1 MQTWSKLLLLLAA
14 VSISASGCGVKKA
27 THNKV
32 LNDLTLSQNKLA
44 EAEGDKTKLAAQ
56 IQVLETKL
64 ADTRKKLADTR
75 NKLTNSESAKTMSDA
90 DKKRRI
96 AKLMSDMKATASELT
111 ALRKQRDAQN
121 KRLAA
126 FRALSN
132 RLRKLVDTGKLKVDF
147 SSGQMVLQLPS
158 GVLFPSAKAKLS
170 RKGKTA
176 LTEITGILLEFKD
189 RKFMVAGHTDNLPLR
204 SRKFKDNWSLSQA
217 RALSVVRFMLA
228 NGFPA
233 KNLAAAGYGE
243 YRPVAAN
250 DTAGNRQKN
259 RRIEIIL
266 VPDLSELP
274 NLSGTPSS

>member
-1 MQTWSKLLLLLAA
+1 MKTRSRLPLSLAA
-14 VSISASGCGVKKA
+14 VSIAAVSIAASGCGVKKA

-44 EAEGDKTKLAAQ
+44 ESEGNNKKLNTQ
-56 IQVLETKL
+56 IKDLETKL
-64 ADTRKKLADTR
+64 ADARKKLADT
-75 NKLTNSESAKTMSDA
+75 ESAKSMSDQ
-90 DKKRRI
+90 DKQKRI
-96 AKLMSDMKATASELT
+96 AKLLSDMKATASELT

-121 KRLAA
+121 KRLSA

-158 GVLFPSAKAKLS
+158 GVLFPSARAKLS

-204 SRKFKDNWSLSQA
+204 SRRFKDNWALSQA

-233 KNLAAAGYGE
+233 KNLAAAGYAE
-243 YRPVAAN
+243 HRPVAPN
-250 DTAGNRQKN
+250 DSADNRQKN

-274 NLSGTPSS
+274 NLSGTP